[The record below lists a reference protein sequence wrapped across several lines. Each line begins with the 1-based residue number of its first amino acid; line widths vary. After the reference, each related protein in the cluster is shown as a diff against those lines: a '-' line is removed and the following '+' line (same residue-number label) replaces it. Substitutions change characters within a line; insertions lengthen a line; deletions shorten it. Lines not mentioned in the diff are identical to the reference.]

1 MRFTTRTA
9 PGVKR
14 LYRYASLPFEVANII
29 VLGGVFGARVAVCLN
44 PESHH
49 HPAERIEITFAGWTR

>member
-14 LYRYASLPFEVANII
+14 LYRYASLPLEVKDMRRYD
-29 VLGGVFGARVAVCLN
+29 VLWPGFVVCLD
-44 PESHH
+44 PESHY
-49 HPAERIEITFAGWTR
+49 HPSAEQIETTFAGWTR